1 MNTLRKASDLL
12 LQMLA
17 IIHHIR
23 IGKASSPN
31 PRFKMLLMK
40 ISLALCASVFIP
52 PKESCLR
59 HGMSCPLEVPLCLS
73 VDSTWIV
80 DDQTEMTKQEVGKI
94 KSTLGSSGLAS
105 TKSPQE
111 LRGEP

>member
-1 MNTLRKASDLL
+1 
-12 LQMLA
+12 
-17 IIHHIR
+17 
-23 IGKASSPN
+23 
-31 PRFKMLLMK
+31 
-40 ISLALCASVFIP
+40 
-52 PKESCLR
+52 
-59 HGMSCPLEVPLCLS
+59 MSCPLEVPLCLS